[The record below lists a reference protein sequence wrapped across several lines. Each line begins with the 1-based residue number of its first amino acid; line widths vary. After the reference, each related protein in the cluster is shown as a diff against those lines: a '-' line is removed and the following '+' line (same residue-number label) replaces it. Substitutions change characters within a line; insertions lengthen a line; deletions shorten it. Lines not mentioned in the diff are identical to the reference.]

1 MGFYDDEKNVRS
13 YLEMAEG
20 YDGAELIQILRNYL
34 LNGAT
39 VLELG
44 MGPGKDLDI
53 LGQDYV
59 VSGSDNSQTF
69 LDLYRKKN
77 KQADLLLLDAI
88 TINTDRQFDCIYS
101 NKVLHH
107 LDQTELMQSLQRQK
121 DVVRSDGILFHSF
134 WYGDHTEEHH
144 GLRFTYYTE
153 AILTSLIDS
162 AWEIVLMERYAEM
175 EADDSIY
182 ILLKKK

>member
-1 MGFYDDEKNVRS
+1 M
-13 YLEMAEG
+13 
-20 YDGAELIQILRNYL
+20 
-34 LNGAT
+34 
-39 VLELG
+39 
-44 MGPGKDLDI
+44 
-53 LGQDYV
+53 
-59 VSGSDNSQTF
+59 
-69 LDLYRKKN
+69 
-77 KQADLLLLDAI
+77 
-88 TINTDRQFDCIYS
+88 
-101 NKVLHH
+101 LHH
-107 LDQTELMQSLQRQK
+107 LDQTELKQSLQRQK